1 MLAADKY
8 FICNSYHASGGC
20 VSITSSSVVVVVVVV
35 EVVVMILVFVVFI
48 LVDISQID
56 GVKIRSNFCL
66 IVVVVQIH

>member
-1 MLAADKY
+1 M
-8 FICNSYHASGGC
+8 
-20 VSITSSSVVVVVVVV
+20 SITSSSVVVVL